1 MSRKKLLSFIPII
14 FILLLFVIF
23 SNQCVAQF
31 PLVIANQVGT
41 WVGQWYIPNTGVT
54 GKMTLDIVQDPVT
67 GAASAFAVLELNA
80 FLGAGISLNGT
91 ISNNVAILQGSVLTP
106 FGPKPLTVNM
116 TCTLYSPTLLTGS
129 YQIADYQGGSV
140 KVYEVGLFELGI
152 LPSLLTFTDV
162 IIPPIAPPV
171 VIPPPVP
178 TVAALPATTPVVT
191 PIAAAPAPTAAL
203 VAPIV
208 TAPVPAPT
216 IVAPAPTIA
225 APAPTIVAPAPTVAA
240 PTAVVS
246 ALVPFVPFLPPPL
259 PLIVAEE
266 TGTWVGQWLVP
277 ASGAT
282 GNMVLDIVE
291 DPLTG
296 AASAFA
302 LLELNPLLQAG
313 VSLSGTVSNNIVI
326 LGGSI
331 STIVGPKPVRV
342 DMICTLDSPIHMTGT
357 YRVSD
362 VQGGSVKIFEEGI
375 FDLSLLPPLLIP

>member
-1 MSRKKLLSFIPII
+1 MSRKKLLSSIPII

-41 WVGQWYIPNTGVT
+41 WVGEWYIPNTGVI
-54 GKMTLDIVQDPVT
+54 GKMTLNIVEDPLT
-67 GAASAFAVLELNA
+67 GTASAFAVLELNP

-106 FGPKPLTVNM
+106 FGPKPLSVNM

-152 LPSLLTFTDV
+152 LPSLLTFPDV
-162 IIPPIAPPV
+162 IVPPIAPPV
-171 VIPPPVP
+171 LIPPPVP
-178 TVAALPATTPVVT
+178 TVVAAPAVIPVVS
-191 PIAAAPAPTAAL
+191 PILAAPAPTAA
-203 VAPIV
+203 V
-208 TAPVPAPT
+208 
-216 IVAPAPTIA
+216 VAPAPTIA
-225 APAPTIVAPAPTVAA
+225 APV
-240 PTAVVS
+240 PTAAIS
-246 ALVPFVPFLPPPL
+246 ALLPFVPFLPPPPL
-259 PLIVAEE
+259 PLFPPIFIAEQA
-266 TGTWVGQWLVP
+266 GTWVGQWLVP
-277 ASGAT
+277 ASGAA
-282 GNMVLDIVE
+282 GNMTLNIVE
-291 DPLTG
+291 DPVTG

-313 VSLSGTVSNNIVI
+313 VALNGVISNNVVI

-331 STIVGPKPVRV
+331 QTIVGPKPVQV

-362 VQGGSVKIFEEGI
+362 VQGGSVKIFEEGV
-375 FDLSLLPPLLIP
+375 FDLSLLPPLI